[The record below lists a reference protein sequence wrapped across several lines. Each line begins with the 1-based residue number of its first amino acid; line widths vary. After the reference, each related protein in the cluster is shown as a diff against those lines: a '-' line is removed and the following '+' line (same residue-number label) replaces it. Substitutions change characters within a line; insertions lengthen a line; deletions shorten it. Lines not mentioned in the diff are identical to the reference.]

1 MRSVFVFFFV
11 ITMTHNIEKRE
22 ELCWKGFFGCLVM
35 ENRLDKECREIEKK
49 WAEGEGCQKRA
60 SAESRLVGE

>member
-1 MRSVFVFFFV
+1 
-11 ITMTHNIEKRE
+11 MTHNIEKRE